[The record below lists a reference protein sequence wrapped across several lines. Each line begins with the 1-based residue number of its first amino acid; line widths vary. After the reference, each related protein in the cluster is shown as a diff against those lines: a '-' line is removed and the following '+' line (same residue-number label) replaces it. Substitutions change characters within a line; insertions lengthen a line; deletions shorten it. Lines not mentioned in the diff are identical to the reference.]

1 MKPTKLYL
9 LLFFISAFSFATRSQ
24 EKTQTFL
31 IVNADNGLVWDMEP
45 GYNGSNISC
54 AIVLAPKSGSRS
66 QQWRITEKQG
76 FVAIANVAADRIICA
91 DNDSVWMN
99 MSIFPT
105 GTNYLK
111 PAKTKNGAYVLFG
124 STYVGLS
131 DSLAV
136 VYKTLQPNGNKLHLA
151 SEDGIPVVKESW
163 LFIPVQDD
171 VLKNIINS
179 DKASKLTAE
188 DAKQFNEKIKHE

>member
-1 MKPTKLYL
+1 MKSTLLSL
-9 LLFFISAFSFATRSQ
+9 LLFLFSTISFTAQSQ
-24 EKTQTFL
+24 ENTQTFL
-31 IVNADNGLVWDMEP
+31 IVNADNGLVWDMDS
-45 GYNGSNISC
+45 GYNGHSNVC
-54 AIVLAPKSGSRS
+54 EIVLAPKSGRRS
-66 QQWRITEKQG
+66 QLWRITEKQG
-76 FVAIANVAADRIICA
+76 FITIANVAAGRIICA

-99 MSIFPT
+99 MSLFPT

-111 PAKTKNGAYVLFG
+111 PAKTKDGAYVLFG
-124 STYVGLS
+124 SAYVGLS

-136 VYKTLQPNGNKLHLA
+136 VNTTLQPNGKKLRLA

-171 VLKNIINS
+171 VLKNILNS
-179 DKASKLTAE
+179 DKVSKLTPE